1 MYKKDK
7 IIAVSLFLVTGVIA
21 YFLGFDYSKIS
32 STVFTVVSIS
42 VAVYIAVAA
51 ALLDSKYAVALKS
64 TVDRKITT
72 KTQLGVLSEYLRWA
86 GRFSIITIAIS
97 CFFIILPSEKTMVLA
112 HQLIKQ
118 ASVIEAIVRLVSS
131 IAFAVFTLN
140 ILFLWRIFKFLI
152 NSLSKSAY

>member
-7 IIAVSLFLVTGVIA
+7 IIAVSLFLVTGVVT
-21 YFLGFDYSKIS
+21 YFFGFDYSKIS

-64 TVDRKITT
+64 AVDTKITT

-86 GRFSIITIAIS
+86 GRFSIITIVIS
-97 CFFIILPSEKTMVLA
+97 CFFVVLPSEKAMVLVQ
-112 HQLIKQ
+112 QLIIQ
-118 ASVIEAIVRLVSS
+118 AIVIETVGRLASS
-131 IAFAVFTLN
+131 VAFGVFALN
-140 ILFLWRIFKFLI
+140 ILFLWRIFIFLI
-152 NSLSKSAY
+152 NSLSKST